1 MENEKITSYKD
12 LKVYQRSYDA
22 CLIIMQQII
31 PKLPPI
37 EKYDLTSQLSRSRKA
52 VPRLIAEGYAKKHQ
66 KKGFQKYLDDA
77 LAESNETQVSIC
89 QFRDIYPK
97 DVNPDL
103 CESLNK
109 EYDIIG
115 KQVFRLR
122 EAWSNFSID
131 PKSRIN
137 PSSKR

>member
-1 MENEKITSYKD
+1 MENGKITSYKD
-12 LKVYQRSYDA
+12 LKVYQRSYKTS
-22 CLIIMQQII
+22 LIIMQQIV
-31 PKLPPI
+31 PRLPLI
-37 EKYDLTSQLSRSRKA
+37 EKYDLASQLSRSCKA

-89 QFRDIYPK
+89 QCRDIYPK
-97 DVNPDL
+97 EVDFDL
-103 CESLNK
+103 CESLDK

-122 EAWSNFSID
+122 EAWSNFSN
-131 PKSRIN
+131 N
-137 PSSKR
+137 PNSSISPRTK